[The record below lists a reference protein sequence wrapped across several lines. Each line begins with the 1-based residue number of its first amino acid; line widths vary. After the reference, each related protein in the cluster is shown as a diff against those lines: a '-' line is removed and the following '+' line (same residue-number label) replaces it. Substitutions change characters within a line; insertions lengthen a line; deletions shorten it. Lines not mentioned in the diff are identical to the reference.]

1 MHDTWGNE
9 QGFTY
14 GSVSSF
20 AQTPDGYLWIG
31 TDAGLI
37 RFDGLSFSKVEQ
49 PNTSSYSIGP
59 VQKLLTD
66 RHGNLWILLQNTK
79 LLRYRDGMF
88 AVSPGESE
96 NGVTAIGRTTAG
108 DALVSSSAMGTL
120 TYNGDQFVTVSS
132 EPVFA
137 DPATLAQGQ
146 TPDDRSTRLSWST
159 SLTPHRLAAPTSAV
173 TSMEATSDGKIWL
186 GTQHGGLFY
195 LSEGRIIAAN
205 GGRDLKINCLL
216 APQLSELLIATNRGV
231 MRWDGNN
238 VTRVGIPT
246 ALLNIEVLSILRDRD
261 SNIWVGTAQG
271 LLRYNSS
278 GTSWFSRNTGGHAPV
293 TALFEDR
300 EGNIW
305 LGHRGQI
312 ERIRDSAFITYP
324 IRALN
329 LQSTG
334 AMYVDNNDSTWF
346 APIEGGL
353 HWLKAG
359 KHGTVTTAGLSNE
372 IIYSIAGNG
381 KDELWIGRQRGGLT
395 QLRYQKGVFTAKTYR
410 QADGLPQ
417 NSVYA
422 VHESKDGTVW
432 SGTLS
437 GGVSELKNGHFKNH
451 TTADGLAANT
461 ISSIAES
468 SDGTIWFGTPKGVSA
483 LSDKH
488 WRTYTSGNGLLSED
502 VNCLLNDSTGVLWI
516 GTAQG
521 LAYLIAEQVHI
532 PHALPD
538 SLRTPIFGIGED
550 ANGWLWIATA
560 SKVIQVNRSSL
571 MADALTEADVR
582 EYGIANGLRGTEG
595 VKRYQSV
602 VKDAHGNIWFSTN
615 RGLSMVNPARAT
627 VSLIPALLH
636 IEAVLD
642 NGNPIDL
649 RRALRVS
656 AKQHKTTFRFMALN
670 FANSGR
676 VRYRY
681 RLDGF
686 DHDWS
691 DPTANHEATYANLGP
706 GSYRFRVVA
715 SNGDGQWNGS
725 EAAIGLEVE
734 PTLWQTWWF
743 RSAVVLCAGLAVLSV
758 YLMRMHQVTTVLN
771 ARFEERLAERARIA
785 QDLHDTLLQGV
796 VSASMQ
802 LHVLADQLPSGS
814 PSLREINRVLHT
826 MQQVIEEG
834 RNTLRGLRSSI
845 DAAKDL
851 QNSFSR
857 IPQEL
862 SKNAAGFRVFVE
874 GKALPVRSAVRDD
887 IYRIGREA
895 LVNAFRHSGAI
906 NINLYLEYT
915 VSHLRILVQDDG
927 CGVDPQV
934 LQLGREGH
942 WGLRGMHERAER
954 IGARL
959 RILSRAGAGTE
970 VELRIPSDIAFESH
984 TQKSASKLLTRLPW
998 WSHDNERVSREQI
1011 G

>member
-37 RFDGLSFSKVEQ
+37 RFDGLNFSKVEQ

-79 LLRYRDGMF
+79 LLRYHDGTLDL
-88 AVSPGESE
+88 SRGEGE

-108 DALVSSSAMGTL
+108 EALVSSSAMGTL
-120 TYNGDQFVTVSS
+120 IYTGEKFVTVSS
-132 EPVFA
+132 EPVFS
-137 DPATLAQGQ
+137 DPEILAHGQ

-159 SLTPHRLAAPTSAV
+159 SLTPHRLVAPTSAV
-173 TSMEATSDGKIWL
+173 SSMEETADSKIWL
-186 GTQHGGLFY
+186 GTQDGGLLY

-216 APQLSELLIATNRGV
+216 ALELSELLIGTNRGV

-238 VTRVGIPT
+238 VTRVAIPT
-246 ALLNIEVLSILRDRD
+246 APLNIEVLSILRDRD
-261 SNIWVGTAQG
+261 SNLWVGTAQG

-278 GTSWFSRNTGGHAPV
+278 GTSWFSRNASGHASV

-305 LGHRGQI
+305 LGRRGQI

-334 AMYVDNNDSTWF
+334 AMYVDSNDYTWF

-372 IIYSIAGNG
+372 IIYSITGNG
-381 KDELWIGRQRGGLT
+381 KDKLWIGRQRGGLT
-395 QLRYQKGVFTAKTYR
+395 QLRYQKGVFTAKTYT

-422 VHESKDGTVW
+422 VHESRDGTVW

-437 GGVSELKNGHFKNH
+437 GGVSELKNGHFKNY

-468 SDGTIWFGTPKGVSA
+468 SDGTIWFGTPKGVSV

-488 WRTYTSGNGLLSED
+488 WRTYTSADGLPSED

-521 LAYLIAEQVHI
+521 LAYLRDGLVHV
-532 PHALPD
+532 PHTLPD
-538 SLRTPIFGIGED
+538 SLRAPIFGIGED
-550 ANGWLWIATA
+550 RTGWLWIATA
-560 SKVIQVNRSSL
+560 SKVLQVNRSSL
-571 MADALTEADVR
+571 MADALIEADAR
-582 EYGIANGLRGTEG
+582 EYGIANGLHGTEG

-615 RGLSMVNPARAT
+615 RGLSAVNPARAT
-627 VSLIPALLH
+627 VNPFPALLRM
-636 IEAVLD
+636 EAVLD
-642 NGNPIDL
+642 NGTPIDL
-649 RRALRVS
+649 RRVLRVS
-656 AKQHKTTFRFMALN
+656 AKQQKTAFRFMALSL
-670 FANSGR
+670 ANSER

-691 DPTANHEATYANLGP
+691 DPTANREATYANLGP

-734 PTLWQTWWF
+734 PTLWQTWWL

-758 YLMRMHQVTTVLN
+758 YLMRLHQVTTVLN

-814 PSLREINRVLHT
+814 PSLREINRVLQT

-845 DAAKDL
+845 DAASDL
-851 QNSFSR
+851 QNAFSR

-862 SKNAAGFRVFVE
+862 GKNVAGFRVIVE
-874 GKALPVRSAVRDD
+874 GKALPLRSTVRDD

-895 LVNAFRHSGAI
+895 LVNAFCHSGASS
-906 NINLYLEYT
+906 INLYMQYT
-915 VSHLRILVQDDG
+915 ANNLRILVQDDG

-934 LQLGREGH
+934 LRSGRDGH
-942 WGLRGMHERAER
+942 WGLRGMRERAER

-959 RILSRAGAGTE
+959 RILSRVRGGTE
-970 VELRIPSDIAFESH
+970 VELRVPSNIAFES
-984 TQKSASKLLTRLPW
+984 QGASSRSKLLTLLPW
-998 WSHDNERVSREQI
+998 WAESEKISKDRV